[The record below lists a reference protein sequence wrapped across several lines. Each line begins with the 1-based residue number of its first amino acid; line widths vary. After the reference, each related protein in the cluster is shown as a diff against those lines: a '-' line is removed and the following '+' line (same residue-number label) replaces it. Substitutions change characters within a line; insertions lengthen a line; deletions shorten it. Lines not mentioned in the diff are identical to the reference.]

1 MTMPT
6 TETVLKS
13 SGTLRTEVTGS
24 TGWLII
30 DNPPRRN
37 AMSLAMW
44 RDLPASVEDLVR
56 NDQVRVIVVRG
67 AGGTSF
73 CAGADISEF
82 AETRSD
88 GTKAQSY
95 DAINVA
101 AFKALKNAEKP
112 VVAMIRGHCL
122 GGGLGIALACDL
134 RIAAEGALFG
144 IPAARLGIA
153 YPLDA
158 IADILEPI
166 GPSAAKRLLFT
177 AERVDTETAFRIGLV
192 DEAVAEDALE
202 TRIESLARTLG
213 NNAPLTLRAAKRAIN
228 AFAAGRDKD
237 ALARAREA
245 ALDCFESAD
254 VVEGRDAFLEKRSPA
269 FTGS

>member
-6 TETVLKS
+6 LENAPKS
-13 SGTLRTEVTGS
+13 SGTLRTEVTGA
-24 TGWLII
+24 TGWLVI
-30 DNPPRRN
+30 DNAPRRN

-44 RDLPASVEDLVR
+44 RDLPAAIDDLVR
-56 NDQVRVIVVRG
+56 NEQVRVIVVRG
-67 AGGTSF
+67 AGDTSF

-88 GTKAQSY
+88 GARARSY
-95 DAINVA
+95 DAINIS
-101 AFKALKNAEKP
+101 AFKALKHAEKP

-153 YPLDA
+153 YPLEA
-158 IADILEPI
+158 ISDIIEPI
-166 GPSAAKRLLFT
+166 GPAAAKRLVFT
-177 AERVDTETAFRIGLV
+177 AERIDTATAYRIGLV
-192 DEAVAEDALE
+192 DEAVAENALE
-202 TRIESLARTLG
+202 GRIEHLARTLAD
-213 NNAPLTLRAAKRAIN
+213 NAPLTIRAAKRAIN
-228 AFAAGRDKD
+228 AFAAGRDSG
-237 ALARAREA
+237 ALARAEEA

-254 VVEGRDAFLEKRSPA
+254 VVEGRDAFLEKRAPR

>member
-1 MTMPT
+1 MPT
-6 TETVLKS
+6 VENASKS
-13 SGTLRTEVTGS
+13 PGCLRTEVTGA
-24 TGWLII
+24 TGWLVI
-30 DNPPRRN
+30 DNAPKRN

-44 RDLPASVEDLVR
+44 QDLPAAIDDLVQ
-56 NDQVRVIVVRG
+56 NPQVRVIVVRG
-67 AGGTSF
+67 AGDTSF

-88 GTKAQSY
+88 GTKARSY

-101 AFKALKNAEKP
+101 AFKALKAAEKP
-112 VVAMIRGHCL
+112 VIALIRGHCL

-153 YPLDA
+153 YPLEA
-158 IADILEPI
+158 IADIIEPI
-166 GPSAAKRLLFT
+166 GPAAAKRLLFT
-177 AERVDTETAFRIGLV
+177 AERIDTATAFRIGLV
-192 DEAVAEDALE
+192 DEAVAGDTLE
-202 TRIESLARTLG
+202 ARIESLARTLAD
-213 NNAPLTLRAAKRAIN
+213 NAPLTLRAAKRAIN
-228 AFAAGRDKD
+228 AFAAGRDSD
-237 ALARAREA
+237 ALALAEAA

-254 VVEGRDAFLEKRSPA
+254 VIEGRDAFLEKRLPG

>member
-1 MTMPT
+1 MTMQT
-6 TETVLKS
+6 AETAPKS
-13 SGTLRTEVTGS
+13 SGSLRTEVTGS
-24 TGWLII
+24 TGWLVI
-30 DNPPRRN
+30 DNAPRRN

-44 RDLPASVEDLVR
+44 QDMPAAIDDLVR

-67 AGGTSF
+67 AGDTSF

-82 AETRSD
+82 AQTRSD
-88 GTKAQSY
+88 GTKARAY

-101 AFKALKNAEKP
+101 AFKALKHTDKP

-134 RIAAEGALFG
+134 RIAAEGALFA

-153 YPLDA
+153 YPLEA
-158 IADILEPI
+158 IADVLEPI

-177 AERVDTETAFRIGLV
+177 AERIDTTTAFRIGLV
-192 DEAVAEDALE
+192 DEAVAEETLE
-202 TRIESLARTLG
+202 ARIDHLARTLAD
-213 NNAPLTLRAAKRAIN
+213 NAPLTIRAAKRAIN
-228 AFAAGRDKD
+228 AFAAGRDSD
-237 ALARAREA
+237 ALARSEAA

-254 VVEGRDAFLEKRSPA
+254 MVEGRDAFLEKRVPRFS
-269 FTGS
+269 GQ